1 MWDDKSSTMVVVYRR
16 YVTYVYLYETAHCH
30 VTGGGNFYSRIVND
44 VMSIQST
51 AINDKTVVYYLTV
64 IYMCFLFFFYS
75 EPTIFHI
82 L

>member
-44 VMSIQST
+44 VMSI
-51 AINDKTVVYYLTV
+51 
-64 IYMCFLFFFYS
+64 
-75 EPTIFHI
+75 
-82 L
+82 